1 MTTTPLITAPESA
14 NGITYETLGYVEA
27 YDAPTNSDYAFVAY
41 KETDSNGAWRVRISG
56 KQTPGAVFEPDAM
69 KQNSRMNAAQ
79 GKPFFTWGWSM
90 DPSESDMREIQFRV
104 HQENGTTSAIEMH
117 VRLRNFDGSPA
128 APVSV
133 RFAWPA

>member
-1 MTTTPLITAPESA
+1 MSTPLISAPESA

-41 KETDSNGAWRVRISG
+41 KETDSNGSWRVRISG
-56 KQTPGAVFEPDAM
+56 RQTPGAVFEPDAM
-69 KQNSRMNAAQ
+69 KQNSRAAAAQ
-79 GKPFFTWGWSM
+79 GKPYFTWGWSF
-90 DPSESDMREIQFRV
+90 DPSEGDAREIQFRV
-104 HQENGTTSAIEMH
+104 HHADGATSAIEMH

-128 APVSV
+128 APVSA